1 MANMIR
7 IRDVVRN
14 ATHELHPD
22 EPILFVPYDLFQPSG
37 AVRTRDG
44 LITWTEGNVARS
56 GRAVRSTLRNAEA
69 GVRVL
74 VRVPAGASEDDEWW
88 LCEVVMVDG
97 VAGNLN
103 DSSSHERKQ
112 KSEAP

>member
-14 ATHELHPD
+14 ATYELHPD

-37 AVRTRDG
+37 AVRARDG
-44 LITWTEGNVARS
+44 LITWTEGKVARS
-56 GRAVRSTLRNAEA
+56 GRAVRSTLRNAEV

-74 VRVPAGASEDDEWW
+74 ARVPTGASEDDEWW
-88 LCEVVMVDG
+88 HCEVEVVDG

-103 DSSSHERKQ
+103 ESSHERNQ
-112 KSEAP
+112 KSEAR

>member
-1 MANMIR
+1 MPNMIGV
-7 IRDVVRN
+7 RDVVRN
-14 ATHELHPD
+14 ATYELHPD

-37 AVRTRDG
+37 AVRTGDG
-44 LITWTEGNVARS
+44 LITWTEGKVARS
-56 GRAVRSTLRNAEA
+56 GRAVRSTLRNAEV

-74 VRVPAGASEDDEWW
+74 VRIPTDASHEDEWW
-88 LCEVVMVDG
+88 LCEVAVVDG

-103 DSSSHERKQ
+103 ESSHERNQ